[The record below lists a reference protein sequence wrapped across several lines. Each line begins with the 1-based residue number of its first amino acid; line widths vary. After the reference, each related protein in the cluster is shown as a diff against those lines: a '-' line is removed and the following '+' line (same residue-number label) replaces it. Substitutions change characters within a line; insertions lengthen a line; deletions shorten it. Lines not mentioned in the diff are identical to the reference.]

1 MSLPVF
7 SLDEIY
13 NGISHESVAVFPFY
27 CIQERGHVIPAVGY
41 IVYRGDGIDTIVVDR
56 SAVDG
61 RFDGFSSAIVM
72 CTSLLTASPFRE
84 ATILSN
90 SRTSEPFSFMRHN
103 VLSKGKI
110 EYILPNVISPC
121 MSGLRIP
128 LY

>member
-1 MSLPVF
+1 VSLPVF

-61 RFDGFSSAIVM
+61 RFDGFFVGNSHVYIFAHG
-72 CTSLLTASPFRE
+72 
-84 ATILSN
+84 LSVPG
-90 SRTSEPFSFMRHN
+90 SYD
-103 VLSKGKI
+103 I
-110 EYILPNVISPC
+110 E
-121 MSGLRIP
+121 
-128 LY
+128 